1 MTFSIE
7 EQIEELRVELSNSVD
22 PAERRQIIA
31 ELDLARAELNV
42 AVAEQLGTIDTEPP
56 F

>member
-1 MTFSIE
+1 MTFLIE
-7 EQIEELRVELSNSVD
+7 AQIEELRAELSNAVD
-22 PAERRQIIA
+22 PAERSQIIA

-42 AVAEQLGTIDTEPP
+42 ILAELSGAIDTEPP

>member
-1 MTFSIE
+1 MTFFIE
-7 EQIEELRVELSNSVD
+7 AQIEELRAELSNAID
-22 PAERRQIIA
+22 PLERRQIIA

-42 AVAEQLGTIDTEPP
+42 ALAELAGAMDTEPP